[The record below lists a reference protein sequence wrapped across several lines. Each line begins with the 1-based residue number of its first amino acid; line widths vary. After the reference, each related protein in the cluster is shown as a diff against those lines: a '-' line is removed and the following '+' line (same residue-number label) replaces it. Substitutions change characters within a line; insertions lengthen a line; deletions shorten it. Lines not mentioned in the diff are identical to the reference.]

1 MILMEGE
8 GDVKSFR
15 FFFYIAMIVILNL
28 IPLKAFAY
36 SYGNPNEEAVA
47 EAYKQMKEKL
57 NEQPPNF
64 ASAKEIFETVKKEID
79 MHMGPEPSKA
89 VLAAI
94 EDKDRQAVVENMEKI
109 LVLNIARRLENIE
122 KNFDQYDTSKR
133 LLAKAFATYEA
144 LSPVIQGKDPSLDK
158 QLRTEFDKALQSLGN
173 PGLFGVGEKKSDIN
187 VFKKSKETI
196 LTTLQKQ
203 FGLKSVKIGHF
214 SESATEKPD
223 AVQKKEWTD
232 LSKAKNWI
240 PLIVIAVVILGAAL
254 IYVRR
259 RKRA

>member
-1 MILMEGE
+1 M
-8 GDVKSFR
+8 KSFR

>member
-1 MILMEGE
+1 M
-8 GDVKSFR
+8 KTSR
-15 FFFYIAMIVILNL
+15 FFFYIAVIIILNL
-28 IPLKAFAY
+28 IPLKVFAY
-36 SYGNPNEEAVA
+36 SYGDPNKEAVA
-47 EAYKQMKEKL
+47 EAYKEMKEKL

-64 ASAKEIFETVKKEID
+64 AAAKEIFGTIKEEID

-94 EDKDRQAVVENMEKI
+94 EAKDRQAVIKDMEKI
-109 LVLNIARRLENIE
+109 LVLNIARRLDNIE
-122 KNFDQYDTSKR
+122 ANFDQYDTSKR

-144 LSPVIQGKDPSLDK
+144 LSPIIQGKDPALDK

-173 PGLFGVGEKKSDIN
+173 PGLFGVGEKKSDIDT
-187 VFKKSKETI
+187 FKKSKETI
-196 LTTLQKQ
+196 LTVLQKQ
-203 FGLKSVKIGHF
+203 FGLESLEVGHF
-214 SESATEKPD
+214 SDSAIEKPD
-223 AVQKKEWTD
+223 EVRKKEWTD

-240 PLIVIAVVILGAAL
+240 PLIVIVVVVLGAAL

>member
-1 MILMEGE
+1 M
-8 GDVKSFR
+8 KSFR
-15 FFFYIAMIVILNL
+15 FFFYIAMIVILNF

-36 SYGNPNEEAVA
+36 SYGDPNKEAVA

-64 ASAKEIFETVKKEID
+64 DSAKQIFETVKKEID
-79 MHMGPEPSKA
+79 MHMGTEPSEA
-89 VLAAI
+89 VLSAL
-94 EDKDRQAVVENMEKI
+94 ESKDRQAVIKDMEKI
-109 LVLNIARRLENIE
+109 LVLNIARRLDNIE
-122 KNFDQYDTSKR
+122 ANFDQYDTSKR

-144 LSPVIQGKDPSLDK
+144 LSPVIQGKDPALDK

-203 FGLKSVKIGHF
+203 FGLKSLKVGHF
-214 SESATEKPD
+214 SESAAEKPD

-232 LSKAKNWI
+232 LSEAKNWI
-240 PLIVIAVVILGAAL
+240 PLIVIAVVIIGAFL

>member
-1 MILMEGE
+1 MEGE

-144 LSPVIQGKDPSLDK
+144 LSPVIQGKDPALDK

>member
-1 MILMEGE
+1 M
-8 GDVKSFR
+8 KSFR

-144 LSPVIQGKDPSLDK
+144 LSPVIQGKDPALDK

>member
-1 MILMEGE
+1 M
-8 GDVKSFR
+8 KTSR
-15 FFFYIAMIVILNL
+15 FFFYIAVIIILNL
-28 IPLKAFAY
+28 VPLKAFAY

-64 ASAKEIFETVKKEID
+64 DSAKQIFETVKKEID

-94 EDKDRQAVVENMEKI
+94 EAKDRQAVIKDMEKI
-109 LVLNIARRLENIE
+109 LVLNIARRLDNIE
-122 KNFDQYDTSKR
+122 ANFDQYDTSKR

-144 LSPVIQGKDPSLDK
+144 LSPVIQGKAPALDK

-173 PGLFGVGEKKSDIN
+173 PGLFGVGEKQSDIET
-187 VFKKSKETI
+187 FKKSKEAI
-196 LTTLQKQ
+196 LSALQKQ
-203 FGLKSVKIGHF
+203 FGLKSLKVGHF
-214 SESATEKPD
+214 SERAAEKPD

-240 PLIVIAVVILGAAL
+240 PLIVIAVVIIGAVL

>member
-1 MILMEGE
+1 MEGE